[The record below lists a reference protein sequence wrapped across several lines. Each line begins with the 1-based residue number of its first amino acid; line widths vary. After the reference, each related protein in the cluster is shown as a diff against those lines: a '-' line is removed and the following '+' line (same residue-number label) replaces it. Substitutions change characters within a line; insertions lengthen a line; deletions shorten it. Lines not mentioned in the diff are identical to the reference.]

1 MIYQAKPIAIV
12 TDKEDVIGELYGDYV
27 DINGELVSNGKFYIR
42 EYYLNQDGIKQVDYR
57 VNIEETLKIDWYY
70 LYIIMR

>member
-42 EYYLNQDGIKQVDYR
+42 EYSLNLNGITHADYR
-57 VNIEETLKIDWYY
+57 VNIEEILKID
-70 LYIIMR
+70 